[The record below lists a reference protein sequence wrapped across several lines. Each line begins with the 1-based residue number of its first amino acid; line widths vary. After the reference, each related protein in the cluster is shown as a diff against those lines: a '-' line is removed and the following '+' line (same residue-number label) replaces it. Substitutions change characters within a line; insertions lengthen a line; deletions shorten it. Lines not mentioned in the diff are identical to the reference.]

1 MKVNRYICLSLALLM
16 MIAAVSCS
24 ADFGQNVYYGGISGI
39 VKDKDSS
46 NGVSGVKVYLY
57 TSETERDKAF
67 SSWESKGG
75 VFSDENCLYKAA
87 TDNNGKWSISKVVW
101 MASDGAWGSDYDHI
115 PVYIIYFSEDYGCW
129 KEEKIELVSGTSNT
143 NAIESKKDNIKDSS
157 KLTINF
163 REDNKLITDE
173 INFTYTYNNGY
184 RDITENVSTSTG
196 QFTFDNLSYVKNEN
210 GTEVV
215 IKDIQ
220 TPNGCWNNTS
230 FTVGG
235 ENVEG
240 NVSIVVDKA
249 SVTSDINL
257 TRTKYDLGASG
268 ISGRIT
274 APRSVVMDSSGKSVE
289 YTLDSLVVAAEV
301 NGKIYS
307 IFAGNGDYNSENAG
321 SFSVDFSGLAVNEIV
336 DKTESTVITIKV
348 FKQSK
353 EFENGVSDFK
363 VDEVDDEIN
372 PADEQLKKYTL
383 NLDSNYSSKISV
395 NIFIDSWT

>member
-57 TSETERDKAF
+57 TSESERDAAF
-67 SSWESKGG
+67 SIWEDNGG
-75 VFSDENCLYKAA
+75 LFSDKDCLYKAT
-87 TDNNGKWSISKVVW
+87 TDSNGKWTVSKVVW
-101 MASDGAWGSDYDHI
+101 MAKDGAWGSDYDHI

-143 NAIESKKDNIKDSS
+143 NAIESKKDNIMDTS

-163 REDNKLITDE
+163 REGNKSITDE
-173 INFTYTYNNGY
+173 ITFTYTYNNGY
-184 RDITENVSTSTG
+184 RNITENVSTSTG

-210 GTEVV
+210 GTKVV

-230 FTVGG
+230 FSVGG

-257 TRTKYDLGASG
+257 TRTKYDLGESG
-268 ISGRIT
+268 LSGRVT
-274 APRSVVMDSSGKSVE
+274 APRSVVFNGHSVE
-289 YTLDSLVVAAEV
+289 HSLDSLVVYAEI
-301 NGKIYS
+301 NGKDYTVLTDN
-307 IFAGNGDYNSENAG
+307 GNYDSDTAG
-321 SFSVDFSGLAVNEIV
+321 SFSVNFSLLGVNEKV
-336 DKTESTVITIKV
+336 EKGDTTEIIIKV
-348 FKQSK
+348 FYKDPINSSLTEQATTTLDLNKYYSK
-353 EFENGVSDFK
+353 KD
-363 VDEVDDEIN
+363 
-372 PADEQLKKYTL
+372 
-383 NLDSNYSSKISV
+383 SV
-395 NIFIDSWT
+395 NLYIDPWKL

>member
-1 MKVNRYICLSLALLM
+1 MNRYRYLALFLVVF
-16 MIAAVSCS
+16 MIFVAVSCS
-24 ADFGQNVYYGGISGI
+24 ADFGKNVYYGGISGV
-39 VKDKDSS
+39 VKDKDSGS
-46 NGVSGVKVYLY
+46 GVSGVKVYLY
-57 TSETERDKAF
+57 TSESERNTAY
-67 SSWESKGG
+67 SRWEENRGI
-75 VFSDENCLYKAA
+75 FSDEKCLYKST
-87 TDNNGKWSISKVVW
+87 TDANGKWNVSKVVW

-210 GTEVV
+210 GTKVI

-220 TPNGCWNNTS
+220 TPNGCWNNAS

-257 TRTKYDLGASG
+257 TRTKYDLGESG
-268 ISGRIT
+268 LSGRVT
-274 APRSVVMDSSGKSVE
+274 APRSVVFNGHSVE
-289 YTLDSLVVAAEV
+289 HSLDSLVVYAEI
-301 NGKIYS
+301 NGKDYTVLTDN
-307 IFAGNGDYNSENAG
+307 GNYDSDTAG
-321 SFSVDFSGLAVNEIV
+321 SFSVNFSLLGVNEKV
-336 DKTESTVITIKV
+336 EKGDTTEIIIKV
-348 FKQSK
+348 FSK
-353 EFENGVSDFK
+353 DPINSSLTEQTKTTLDLNKYYSKKDS
-363 VDEVDDEIN
+363 VDLYIK
-372 PADEQLKKYTL
+372 A
-383 NLDSNYSSKISV
+383 
-395 NIFIDSWT
+395 WT